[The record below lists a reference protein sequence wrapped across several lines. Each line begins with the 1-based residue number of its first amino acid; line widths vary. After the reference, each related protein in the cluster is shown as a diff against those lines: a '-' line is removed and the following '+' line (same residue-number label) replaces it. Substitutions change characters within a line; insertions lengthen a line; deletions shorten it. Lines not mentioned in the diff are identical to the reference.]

1 MQEAIS
7 LWPLIGIAVIV
18 VGFVLRFNP
27 VLVVIISGIVTGVA
41 AHMPIATIL
50 EKLGEGFLNT
60 RNLPF
65 ILLLPLAVIGL
76 LERHGLKERAQ
87 AWIAKIH
94 SATAGRLLIV
104 YLFVREATAA
114 LGLTSL
120 GGHPQMVRPL
130 LAPMAEG
137 AAEKR
142 FGPLPGNV
150 RYRLRAMSAATDN
163 VGLFF
168 GEDIFSRLRRDHLHA
183 QLYAGVGW
191 DPDGTVAYCPVGD
204 PDGDLRLSDP
214 RRAPVATRS
223 PSPARAGPDKRR
235 AGERRCGMNFQQTY
249 LYWLAGAVLLVVAI
263 MSWRDKSNPR
273 RLTTGLF
280 WGLYGLVFLLGDW
293 TYQLVGDKRTVNIA
307 VGGVVVVLALIAGFG
322 GVRLGSY
329 HQRTQEEKTA
339 SAKRLGNKLFF
350 PALAIPVVTVIGVL
364 LFNNLPSW
372 QVALFGPGNHATLI
386 TLFSMTVGTLIGL
399 AMAIRMTHETVAQ
412 PMQEARRLL
421 DSVGWAFILPQILA
435 VLGLLFTAAGVGTSI
450 SWLTEHYLAVD
461 NRFIAVAVYAIG
473 MAVLTMVMGN
483 AFAAFP
489 IVTAGVGIPILV
501 LQHGGNPAVMA
512 AIGMFSGYCGTLMT
526 PMAANFNIVPA
537 ALLELPDK
545 NAVIK
550 AQIPTGI
557 LLLIVNVFLLYFLM
571 FL

>member
-137 AAEKR
+137 RRKSALAR
-142 FGPLPGNV
+142 C
-150 RYRLRAMSAATDN
+150 RAMYATACARCRRRPITSGCSSAKIFLSPSARSSSCTTLCWSR
-163 VGLFF
+163 VG
-168 GEDIFSRLRRDHLHA
+168 SRQNRCIL
-183 QLYAGVGW
+183 
-191 DPDGTVAYCPVGD
+191 PCGD

-235 AGERRCGMNFQQTY
+235 TGERRCGMNFQQTY

-293 TYQLVGDKRTVNIA
+293 TYQLVGDKRKVNIA

-329 HQRTQEEKTA
+329 HQRSQKRKPPARNA
-339 SAKRLGNKLFF
+339 SATNFSFRRWRFRSS
-350 PALAIPVVTVIGVL
+350 PSLAYCCLTICPHGRWR
-364 LFNNLPSW
+364 SS
-372 QVALFGPGNHATLI
+372 GRAT
-386 TLFSMTVGTLIGL
+386 T
-399 AMAIRMTHETVAQ
+399 
-412 PMQEARRLL
+412 RR
-421 DSVGWAFILPQILA
+421 
-435 VLGLLFTAAGVGTSI
+435 
-450 SWLTEHYLAVD
+450 
-461 NRFIAVAVYAIG
+461 
-473 MAVLTMVMGN
+473 
-483 AFAAFP
+483 
-489 IVTAGVGIPILV
+489 
-501 LQHGGNPAVMA
+501 
-512 AIGMFSGYCGTLMT
+512 
-526 PMAANFNIVPA
+526 
-537 ALLELPDK
+537 
-545 NAVIK
+545 
-550 AQIPTGI
+550 
-557 LLLIVNVFLLYFLM
+557 
-571 FL
+571 

>member
-130 LAPMAEG
+130 LAPMA
-137 AAEKR
+137 
-142 FGPLPGNV
+142 
-150 RYRLRAMSAATDN
+150 
-163 VGLFF
+163 
-168 GEDIFSRLRRDHLHA
+168 
-183 QLYAGVGW
+183 
-191 DPDGTVAYCPVGD
+191 
-204 PDGDLRLSDP
+204 
-214 RRAPVATRS
+214 
-223 PSPARAGPDKRR
+223 
-235 AGERRCGMNFQQTY
+235 
-249 LYWLAGAVLLVVAI
+249 
-263 MSWRDKSNPR
+263 
-273 RLTTGLF
+273 
-280 WGLYGLVFLLGDW
+280 
-293 TYQLVGDKRTVNIA
+293 
-307 VGGVVVVLALIAGFG
+307 
-322 GVRLGSY
+322 
-329 HQRTQEEKTA
+329 
-339 SAKRLGNKLFF
+339 
-350 PALAIPVVTVIGVL
+350 
-364 LFNNLPSW
+364 
-372 QVALFGPGNHATLI
+372 
-386 TLFSMTVGTLIGL
+386 
-399 AMAIRMTHETVAQ
+399 
-412 PMQEARRLL
+412 
-421 DSVGWAFILPQILA
+421 
-435 VLGLLFTAAGVGTSI
+435 
-450 SWLTEHYLAVD
+450 
-461 NRFIAVAVYAIG
+461 
-473 MAVLTMVMGN
+473 
-483 AFAAFP
+483 
-489 IVTAGVGIPILV
+489 
-501 LQHGGNPAVMA
+501 
-512 AIGMFSGYCGTLMT
+512 
-526 PMAANFNIVPA
+526 ANFNIVPA